1 MRWLVAPVAIA
12 APTWAKHLYGHAGFF
27 AAVAIVVVFA
37 ALAALRVVARDGAD
51 ARSCDRYRMQRR
63 ALRSACE
70 PNPCERRGV
79 SA

>member
-12 APTWAKHLYGHAGFF
+12 APTWAEHWFGAAGLF

-37 ALAALRVVARDGAD
+37 ALAALRVVARDRAD
-51 ARSCDRYRMQRR
+51 ARSCDRYRQQRR

>member
-12 APTWAKHLYGHAGFF
+12 APTQHWYGPAGLF
-27 AAVAIVVVFA
+27 AAIAITVVFA
-37 ALAALRVVARDGAD
+37 ALAALRVVARDRAD
-51 ARSCDRYRMQRR
+51 ARSCDRYRQQRR